1 MSTSP
6 GSTLLAIAFGL
17 IELLDGP
24 VDEPGAVP
32 KFWLP
37 EPAAAGLADGLLG
50 QASRP
55 ERDAHRPQWAA
66 ARRRLVRRRVRR
78 HPLATGLLLPR
89 ARMAEMG
96 GVSRITPLIPGAV
109 VPGLR
114 VVGALSWLR
123 RLTRCRTGRGL
134 FCLVA
139 RLTSVVLMTGR
150 PPRIELA

>member
-37 EPAAAGLADGLLG
+37 EPAAAGLADVLLG

-55 ERDAHRPQWAA
+55 MPRPTSTDRPLAPSA
-66 ARRRLVRRRVRR
+66 MPTDRSGRRR
-78 HPLATGLLLPR
+78 
-89 ARMAEMG
+89 G
-96 GVSRITPLIPGAV
+96 GGWYVGVYGGTHWPPGCCCHG
-109 VPGLR
+109 PG
-114 VVGALSWLR
+114 W
-123 RLTRCRTGRGL
+123 
-134 FCLVA
+134 
-139 RLTSVVLMTGR
+139 
-150 PPRIELA
+150 PNW